1 MLNGGRM
8 KSPGCPPQHSLHH
21 SAEAGDDSPSCLTP
35 MPVATPSRSC
45 VSSRFGKKFDWRGLA
60 KAVLSILVAALVPC
74 GIASAAFIDENG
86 NGISDIWELK
96 NGVSGLN
103 PNDDNDSDGA
113 LNWQE
118 GVAGT
123 NPQDANSR
131 PPTPAVAV
139 VSGAVTL
146 TWKSVAGK
154 AYRVQTSATL
164 ANGASWSNL
173 GAVMLSDGS
182 DLTASFGTGS
192 SVKEF
197 FRLVVTD
204 FDSDGDGVNDWE
216 ERQLGFDPFRPDT
229 FNTGLG
235 DRQVILNALASAN
248 TISVTT
254 MDATATMAFGDTA
267 TLRFTRAGNVNPLS
281 VTYAIGGTA
290 VPNIDYSTLSGTVAF
305 PLGGNTVDV
314 IVAIKPAATI
324 AAQKTVIVTLSE
336 NSAYVLSTPASAT
349 VTLSPLPGPGQVV
362 EEMWTVYDGYS
373 GLDDV
378 PFTTPA
384 TSLRTLSLL
393 DTGTDVGDYY
403 GGRIRGYITA
413 PTTGNYT
420 FWVAADDVSDFS
432 LSTNDQ
438 PANLVRR
445 CYSDNYTNYQEW
457 NKYPSQKSDL
467 IALTAG
473 QRYYFEARVRE
484 YGGGDHLTVGWL
496 KPGQTGTQP
505 SEVVPGSVLNAYTAP
520 YNPPGLTTLFFAPL
534 NREPGVT
541 NSASGIASLRLSQD
555 ESLAV
560 VTVNTS
566 GLSGAATALN
576 LRGPAIPG
584 QTGPVLINLLA
595 SAPQADGTYIWQIPA
610 ASVPILK
617 SGSMYASV
625 ATAANPSGELRGQLG
640 RSAATG
646 TFTPPADPPPLPTTL
661 PTANEAA
668 RFLTQATF
676 GATAADIA
684 LVQRDGYAAWIDAQF
699 AMPANFHSA
708 VIDNVLSSGQP
719 INRDTTQEAFWKTAV
734 TAPDQL
740 RQRVGLA
747 FSELMVIS
755 DQDGGIGNQ
764 PYALSGYADT
774 LLRHSFGNFR
784 DLLEAV
790 TLSPAMGLY
799 LDMLENDKA
808 NPVTGTVPNENYG
821 REVMQLF
828 TIGLVKLNPDGSIVL
843 DGNAKPIPT
852 YGQSEVIGFSTVF
865 TGWNFAQDGLN
876 WDYVQENWRQPMKLV
891 PAHHDPASKR
901 LLDGLVLPIGQTG
914 EQDLKDAHDALF
926 NHQNCGP
933 FIARSL
939 IQRLVT
945 SNPSPGYIYRVAKKF
960 ANNGS
965 GVRGDMKAV
974 LKAILLDYE
983 ARSATSIANPNFGK
997 QREPMLRVAT
1007 VYRAFNARAYNN
1019 RFQFSTYNLSPDFGQ
1034 AFLDAPSVF
1043 NFFSPFF
1050 SLSGE
1055 LATAGLMSP
1064 EYQITTDTTAISSSN
1079 NIRDRIS
1086 AVRTSMYP
1094 SSIGLDLSAQV
1105 ALASNPA
1112 ALVDSL
1118 NTLMLAGQMS
1128 AGLRAQLIN
1137 AVTAQSSPLQRAQTA
1152 VQLLAT
1158 SPEFCV
1164 QK

>member
-1 MLNGGRM
+1 
-8 KSPGCPPQHSLHH
+8 
-21 SAEAGDDSPSCLTP
+21 
-35 MPVATPSRSC
+35 MPRSV
-45 VSSRFGKKFDWRGLA
+45 VSGARIRRLA
-60 KAVLSILVAALVPC
+60 RVVVLLIAAALAMN
-74 GIASAAFIDENG
+74 GTARAAFLDENG
-86 NGISDIWELK
+86 NGLSDIWELK
-96 NGVSGLN
+96 FGVSGLN
-103 PNDDNDSDGA
+103 ANDDADSDGA
-113 LNWQE
+113 LNYQE
-118 GVAGT
+118 AVAGT
-123 NPQDANSR
+123 NPQDANSH
-131 PPTPAVAV
+131 PPTPAVLMQN
-139 VSGAVTL
+139 GAVTL

-154 AYRVQTSATL
+154 AYRVQTSDTL
-164 ANGASWSNL
+164 ANAASWSNL
-173 GAVMLSDGS
+173 GSVMLSDGS
-182 DLTASFGTGS
+182 DMTVAFGVGS
-192 SVKEF
+192 AVKQY

-235 DRQVILNALASAN
+235 DKQVIVNMLAATN
-248 TISVTT
+248 TITVAAT
-254 MDATATMAFGDTA
+254 DANASKAFGDTA
-267 TLRFTRAGNVNPLS
+267 TLRFTRAGNLNPITVPYS
-281 VTYAIGGTA
+281 VSGTA
-290 VPNIDYSTLSGTVAF
+290 VANTDYTALSGSVSF
-305 PLGGNTVDV
+305 PLGGNVADV
-314 IVAIKPAATI
+314 VVTIKPGATI
-324 AAQKTVIVTLSE
+324 TTQKTVIATISPGA
-336 NSAYVLSTPASAT
+336 AYGVGSPASAT
-349 VTLSPLPGPGQVV
+349 AVLSPLPVAGQVV
-362 EEMWTVYDGYS
+362 EEIWDVYDGYM

-384 TSLRTLSLL
+384 ARLRMLTSL
-393 DTGTDVGDYY
+393 DTGTDVGEYY
-403 GGRIRGYITA
+403 GGRIRGYITP

-420 FWVAADDVSDFS
+420 FWVAADDASDFS

-445 CYSDNYTNYQEW
+445 CYSYEWTNYQEW
-457 NKYPSQKSDL
+457 NKYPSQKSGL

-484 YGGGDHLTVGWL
+484 YGYGDHLAVGWL

-505 SEVVPGSVLNAYTAP
+505 SEVVPGSVLTAYTAP

-534 NREPGVT
+534 SVESGVT
-541 NSASGIASLRLSQD
+541 NSASGIVSLRLSWD

-560 VTVNTS
+560 VSVDTS

-576 LRGPAIPG
+576 LRGPANTG
-584 QTGPVLINLLA
+584 QTGPVLINLFA
-595 SAPQADGTYIWQIPA
+595 SAPQSDGTYLWQIPA
-610 ASVPILK
+610 SAVSILK

-625 ATAANPSGELRGQLG
+625 VTAANLSGELRGQIG
-640 RSAATG
+640 RAAATG
-646 TFTPPADPPPLPTTL
+646 SFTPPADPPPLPTTL

-676 GATAADIA
+676 GPTAADIA
-684 LVQRDGYAAWIDAQF
+684 IVQRDGYAAWIDAEF
-699 AMPANFHSA
+699 AMPVSFHSA
-708 VIDNVLSSGQP
+708 VIDNVVSSGQP
-719 INRDTTQEAFWKTAV
+719 ISRDTTQEAFWKTAV
-734 TAPDQL
+734 IAPDQL
-740 RQRVGLA
+740 RQRVAFA

-755 DQDGGIGNQ
+755 DQDGGIAT

-774 LLRHSFGNFR
+774 LLQNSFGNFR

-790 TLSPAMGLY
+790 TLSPAMGVY

-843 DGNAKPIPT
+843 DGSAKPIPT
-852 YGQSEVIGFSTVF
+852 YGQAEVIGFSTVF
-865 TGWNFAQDGLN
+865 TGWNFAQDGLD
-876 WDYVQENWRQPMKLV
+876 WDYVNENWRQPMKLV
-891 PAHHDPASKR
+891 PAHHDPATKR
-901 LLDGLVLPIGQTG
+901 LLDGLVLPPGQTG

-945 SNPSPGYIYRVAKKF
+945 SNPSPAYIYRVAKKF

-974 LKAILLDYE
+974 IKAILLDYE
-983 ARSATSIANPNFGK
+983 ARSATSLTNPNFGK
-997 QREPMLRVAT
+997 QREPMVRVAT

-1019 RFQFSTYNLSPDFGQ
+1019 RFQLSSYNLSPDFGQ

-1055 LATAGLMSP
+1055 LATAGLLSP
-1064 EYQITTDTTAISSSN
+1064 EYQITTDTTAIASSN

-1086 AVRTSMYP
+1086 APRTSMYP
-1094 SSIGLDLSAQV
+1094 SSIGLDLTLQV
-1105 ALASNPA
+1105 ALASNPT

-1128 AGLRAQLIN
+1128 TGLRTQLIN
-1137 AVTAQSSPLQRAQTA
+1137 AVTAQPAGSPLLRAQTA

>member
-1 MLNGGRM
+1 
-8 KSPGCPPQHSLHH
+8 
-21 SAEAGDDSPSCLTP
+21 
-35 MPVATPSRSC
+35 MPNVATPAHARSGSRTGIRC
-45 VSSRFGKKFDWRGLA
+45 DRRGIAGK
-60 KAVLSILVAALVPC
+60 VLLLLVAILMPC
-74 GIASAAFIDENG
+74 SIARAAFIDENA
-86 NGISDIWELK
+86 NGLSDIWELK
-96 NGVSGLN
+96 YGVSGLN
-103 PNDDNDSDGA
+103 PNADDDGDGA
-113 LNWQE
+113 LNYQE
-118 GVAGT
+118 AVAGT
-123 NPQDANSR
+123 NPHDATSY
-131 PPTPAVAV
+131 PPTPVITMAN
-139 VSGAVTL
+139 GAVTL
-146 TWKSVAGK
+146 SCKSVAGK
-154 AYRVQTSATL
+154 AYRIQTSDTL
-164 ANGASWSNL
+164 AAGTVWSNL
-173 GAVMLSDGS
+173 GPLLLSDGS
-182 DLTASFGTGS
+182 DMTATFGTGAG
-192 SVKEF
+192 VKNF

-216 ERQLGFDPFRPDT
+216 ERQLGFDPLRADT

-235 DRQVILNALASAN
+235 DKQVILNALSATN
-248 TISVTT
+248 TISVAAL
-254 MDATATMAFGDTA
+254 DGTATTAFGDTA
-267 TLRFTRAGNVNPLS
+267 TMRFTRAGNLNPLS
-281 VTYAIGGTA
+281 VNYTIGGTA
-290 VPNIDYSTLSGTVAF
+290 VPNTDYFPLSGTVAF
-305 PLGGNTVDV
+305 SLGSNVADV
-314 IVAIKPAATI
+314 VVAIKPSAIIAT
-324 AAQKTVIVTLSE
+324 QKTVSATLSA
-336 NSAYVLSTPASAT
+336 NSAYVLGTPASAT

-384 TSLRTLSLL
+384 TSLRTLNLL

-403 GGRIRGYITA
+403 GGRIRGHITP
-413 PTTGNYT
+413 PTTGNFT
-420 FWVAADDVSDFS
+420 FWVAGDDVSDFS

-457 NKYPSQKSDL
+457 NKYPSQKSGL
-467 IALTAG
+467 IALNAG

-505 SEVVPGSVLNAYTAP
+505 SEVVPGSVLTAYAAP

-560 VTVNTS
+560 VTFNAS

-576 LRGPAIPG
+576 LRGPANVG

-595 SAPQADGTYIWQIPA
+595 SAPQADGTYLWQIPA
-610 ASVPILK
+610 ASVAILK
-617 SGSMYASV
+617 SGSMYASLT
-625 ATAANPSGELRGQLG
+625 TAANPSGELRGQLG

-676 GATAADIA
+676 GPTAADITI
-684 LVQRDGYAAWIDAQF
+684 VQRDGYAAWIDAQF
-699 AMPANFHSA
+699 AMPASFHSA
-708 VIDNVLSSGQP
+708 VIDNVLSSGQG

-734 TAPDQL
+734 IAPDQL
-740 RQRVGLA
+740 RQRVALA

-799 LDMLENDKA
+799 LDMLGNDKA

-828 TIGLVKLNPDGSIVL
+828 TVGLVKLNPDGTIVL

-865 TGWNFAQDGLN
+865 TGWNFSQDGLF
-876 WDYVQENWRQPMKLV
+876 WDYVQENWRQTMKLV

-901 LLDGLVLPIGQTG
+901 LLDGLVLPPGQSG

-983 ARSATSIANPNFGK
+983 ARSATSLANPNFGK

-1007 VYRAFNARAYNN
+1007 VYRAFNARAFNN

-1055 LATAGLMSP
+1055 LATAGLKSP
-1064 EYQITTDTTAISSSN
+1064 EYQITTDTTAIASSN
-1079 NIRDRIS
+1079 NIRNRIA
-1086 AVRTSMYP
+1086 AVKTPTYP
-1094 SSIGLDLSAQV
+1094 SSIGLDLTAQV

>member
-1 MLNGGRM
+1 MEIRSGRHSIIR
-8 KSPGCPPQHSLHH
+8 KSL
-21 SAEAGDDSPSCLTP
+21 L
-35 MPVATPSRSC
+35 
-45 VSSRFGKKFDWRGLA
+45 
-60 KAVLSILVAALVPC
+60 ILIAALVPC
-74 GIASAAFIDENG
+74 GITHAAFIDENG
-86 NGISDIWELK
+86 NGLSDIWELK
-96 NGVSGLN
+96 NGASGLN
-103 PNDDNDSDGA
+103 PLDDADSDGA
-113 LNWQE
+113 LNYQE
-118 GVAGT
+118 AVAGT
-123 NPQDANSR
+123 NPLDPNSR
-131 PPTPAVAV
+131 PPTPTVLML
-139 VSGAVTL
+139 SGAVTL

-154 AYRVQTSATL
+154 AYRVQTSDTL
-164 ANGASWSNL
+164 ANSASWSNL
-173 GAVMLSDGS
+173 GAIMLSDGS
-182 DLTASFGTGS
+182 DMTAVFGVGAA
-192 SVKEF
+192 VKQY

-216 ERQLGFDPFRPDT
+216 ERQLGFDPFRADT

-235 DRQVILNALASAN
+235 DKQVILNTLASPN
-248 TISVTT
+248 TITVAAT
-254 MDATATMAFGDTA
+254 DANATKAFGDTA
-267 TLRFTRAGNVNPLS
+267 TLRFTRAGNLNPITVPYTVS
-281 VTYAIGGTA
+281 GTA
-290 VPNIDYSTLSGTVAF
+290 VSNTDFTPLSGSVSF
-305 PLGGNTVDV
+305 PLGVNVADV
-314 IVAIKPAATI
+314 AVTIKPSATI
-324 AAQKTVIVTLSE
+324 TTQKTVIVTLSPGA
-336 NSAYVLSTPASAT
+336 AYVLGSPASAT
-349 VTLSPLPGPGQVV
+349 AMLSPVPTAGQVV
-362 EEMWTVYDGYS
+362 EEIWDVYNGYM

-384 TSLRTLSLL
+384 ARLRMLTSL

-403 GGRIRGYITA
+403 GGRIRGYVTA

-420 FWVAADDVSDFS
+420 FWVAADDASDFS

-445 CYSDNYTNYQEW
+445 CYSNNYTNYLEW
-457 NKYPSQKSDL
+457 NKYPEQKSGL

-484 YGGGDHLTVGWL
+484 YGGGDHLAVGWL

-505 SEVVPGSVLNAYTAP
+505 SEVVPGSGLTAYTAP

-534 NREPGVT
+534 NREPGVA
-541 NSASGIASLRLSQD
+541 NSASGIVSLRLSWD

-566 GLSGAATALN
+566 GLSGPATALN
-576 LRGPAIPG
+576 LRGPATIA
-584 QTGPVLINLLA
+584 QTGPVLVNLLA
-595 SAPQADGTYIWQIPA
+595 SAPQSDGTFIWQIPA
-610 ASVPILK
+610 ASVSILK

-625 ATAANPSGELRGQLG
+625 VTAANASGELRGQIG
-640 RSAATG
+640 RAAATG
-646 TFTPPADPPPLPTTL
+646 SFTPPADPPALPTTL

-676 GATAADIA
+676 GPTTADLAI
-684 LVQRDGYAAWIDAQF
+684 VQRDGFSAWIDAQF

-719 INRDTTQEAFWKTAV
+719 ISRETSQEAFWKTAV

-740 RQRVGLA
+740 RQRVALA
-747 FSELMVIS
+747 FSEIMVIS
-755 DQDGGIGNQ
+755 DQDGGIAT

-774 LLRHSFGNFR
+774 LLRNSFGNFR

-790 TLSPAMGLY
+790 TLSPAMGTY
-799 LDMLENDKA
+799 LDMLANDKA
-808 NPVTGTVPNENYG
+808 NLVTGTVPNENYG

-828 TIGLVKLNPDGSIVL
+828 TIGLVKLNPDGTIVL

-865 TGWNFAQDGLN
+865 TGWNFAQDGLG
-876 WDYVQENWRQPMKLV
+876 WDYVTENWRQPMKHV
-891 PAHHDPASKR
+891 PAHHDPAPKL
-901 LLDGLVLPIGQTG
+901 LLDGSVLPPGQTG

-945 SNPSPGYIYRVAKKF
+945 SNPSPAYIYRVAKKF

-974 LKAILLDYE
+974 IKAILLDYE
-983 ARSATSIANPNFGK
+983 ARSATSLANPNFGK
-997 QREPMLRVAT
+997 QREPMVRVAT
-1007 VYRAFNARAYNN
+1007 VYRAFNARAFNN
-1019 RFQFSTYNLSPDFGQ
+1019 RFQLSTYDVSPDFGQ

-1064 EYQITTDTTAISSSN
+1064 EYQITTDTTAIASSN
-1079 NIRDRIS
+1079 NIRNRI
-1086 AVRTSMYP
+1086 AATKTPLYP
-1094 SSIGLDLSAQV
+1094 SSIGLDLTAQV

-1118 NTLMLAGQMS
+1118 NTIMLAGQMS
-1128 AGLRAQLIN
+1128 SGLRTQLIN
-1137 AVTAQSSPLQRAQTA
+1137 AVTAQPAGYPLGRAQIA

>member
-1 MLNGGRM
+1 MKPLGCTSPHGLRHSTLADGNSPRWPEKKPCSAVSRACLRRLLRVMLLLLVTALAMNGTAR
-8 KSPGCPPQHSLHH
+8 
-21 SAEAGDDSPSCLTP
+21 
-35 MPVATPSRSC
+35 
-45 VSSRFGKKFDWRGLA
+45 
-60 KAVLSILVAALVPC
+60 
-74 GIASAAFIDENG
+74 AAFLDENG
-86 NGISDIWELK
+86 NGMSDIWELK
-96 NGVSGLN
+96 FGVSGLN
-103 PNDDNDSDGA
+103 ANDDEDHDGS
-113 LNWQE
+113 LNYQE
-118 GVAGT
+118 AVAGT
-123 NPQDANSR
+123 NPLDPNSR
-131 PPTPAVAV
+131 PPTPTVLMQ
-139 VSGAVTL
+139 SGAVTL

-154 AYRVQTSATL
+154 AYRLQTSDTL
-164 ANGASWSNL
+164 ANSASWSSL
-173 GAVMLSDGS
+173 GSVMLSDGS
-182 DLTASFGTGS
+182 DMTVVFGVGAN
-192 SVKEF
+192 VKQY

-235 DRQVILNALASAN
+235 DKQVILNALVSTN
-248 TISVTT
+248 TINVAAI
-254 MDATATMAFGDTA
+254 DATATSAFGDTA
-267 TLRFTRAGNVNPLS
+267 TLRFTRSGNLNPVT
-281 VTYAIGGTA
+281 VTYTVGGTA
-290 VPNIDYSTLSGTVAF
+290 VPNTDYTPLSGTVVF
-305 PLGGNTVDV
+305 PLGGNTADV
-314 IVAIKPAATI
+314 VVAIKPAAII
-324 AAQKTVIVTLSE
+324 AVQKTVIVTLST
-336 NSAYVLSTPASAT
+336 NSAYGLGTASSAT

-362 EEMWTVYDGYS
+362 EEIWPVYDGYM

-384 TSLRTLSLL
+384 TSLRMLSSL

-420 FWVAADDVSDFS
+420 FWVAADDASDFS

-445 CYSDNYTNYQEW
+445 CYSNDWTNYKEW
-457 NKYPSQKSDL
+457 NKYPSQKSGL

-484 YGGGDHLTVGWL
+484 YAYGDHLAVGWL
-496 KPGQTGTQP
+496 KPGQTGTAP
-505 SEVVPGSVLNAYTAP
+505 SEVVPGSVLTAYVAP

-534 NREPGVT
+534 NREPGVV

-560 VTVNTS
+560 VTFNTS
-566 GLSGAATALN
+566 GLSGPATALN
-576 LRGPAIPG
+576 LRGPANVG
-584 QTGPVLINLLA
+584 QTGPVLVNLLA
-595 SAPQADGTYIWQIPA
+595 SAPQADGTYLWQIPA
-610 ASVPILK
+610 ASVSILK

-625 ATAANPSGELRGQLG
+625 TTSANPSGELRGQLG

-676 GATAADIA
+676 GPTTADIA
-684 LVQRDGYAAWIDAQF
+684 IVQRDGYAAWIDAQF
-699 AMPANFHSA
+699 AMPVNFHSA
-708 VIDNVLSSGQP
+708 VIDNVLSSGQG

-740 RQRVGLA
+740 RQRVA
-747 FSELMVIS
+747 FALTELMVIS

-799 LDMLENDKA
+799 LDMLQNDKA

-828 TIGLVKLNPDGSIVL
+828 TIGLVKLNPDGTIVI

-865 TGWNFAQDGLN
+865 TGWNFSQFGLD

-891 PAHHDPASKR
+891 PAHHDPAPKR
-901 LLDGLVLPIGQTG
+901 LLDGLVLPPGQSG

-933 FIARSL
+933 FSARSL

-983 ARSATSIANPNFGK
+983 ARSATSLTNPNFGK

-1019 RFQFSTYNLSPDFGQ
+1019 RFQLSTYNLSPDFGQ

-1064 EYQITTDTTAISSSN
+1064 EYQITTDTTAIASSN
-1079 NIRDRIS
+1079 NIRDRI
-1086 AVRTSMYP
+1086 AATKTPMYP
-1094 SSIGLDLSAQV
+1094 SSIGLDLTAQV

-1128 AGLRAQLIN
+1128 TGLRTQLIN